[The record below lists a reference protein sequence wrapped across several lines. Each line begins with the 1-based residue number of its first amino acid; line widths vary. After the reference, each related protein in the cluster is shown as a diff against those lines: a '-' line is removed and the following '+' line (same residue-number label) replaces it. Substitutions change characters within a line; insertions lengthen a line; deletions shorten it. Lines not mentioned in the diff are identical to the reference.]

1 MDTNCD
7 VHFSRG
13 GCIVQ
18 DRVSGTVIAKGPK
31 VGHLFPLDFSI
42 PSLMSL
48 AYAIVANKS
57 EV

>member
-1 MDTNCD
+1 M
-7 VHFSRG
+7 HFSHG

-18 DRVSGTVIAKGPK
+18 DQVSRTVIANGPN
-31 VGHLFPLDFSI
+31 VGCLFPLHFSI